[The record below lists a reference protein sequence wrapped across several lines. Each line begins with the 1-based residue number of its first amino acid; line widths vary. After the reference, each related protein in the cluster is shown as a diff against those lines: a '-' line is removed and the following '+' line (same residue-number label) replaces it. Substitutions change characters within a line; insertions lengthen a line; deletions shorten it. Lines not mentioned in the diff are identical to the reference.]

1 MAAMQPYLAA
11 AMPAPSA
18 LRTDLPIEPLLP
30 ELREALAASPSAVLQ
45 APPGAGKTT
54 RVPLALLDAAWLAGR
69 KIVMLEPRR
78 LAARAAARRMA
89 EMIDEK
95 VGETVGYRV
104 RLDSAV
110 SRATRVEVVTAGVF
124 IRQIQDDPSLE
135 GVGAVLFDEFHERS
149 LDVDLGL
156 ALALD
161 ARQALRPELRLLAM
175 SATLDGGPIA
185 KLLGDAP
192 ILTSEGKR
200 YLIETRH
207 LARDPTTRLDETVA
221 AAIRRALDGDEGDVL
236 VFLPG
241 VGDIRRVE
249 QRVLDFAPP
258 SLDIVPLYSDLPLDR
273 QDAALRPAPAGR
285 RKVVLATSIAET
297 SLTIEGVRVV
307 IDSGFMRVPRFDP
320 GTGMSRLETVRVSRA
335 AADQRR
341 GRAGRLGPGIC
352 HRLWTEAAD
361 RALIPYTAPEIV
373 DADLAPLAL
382 ELASWGADAGRLAW
396 LDPPPE
402 AALGQGR
409 DLLQRLGAL
418 DDKGAIT
425 GEGRR
430 MGRLGMH
437 PRLAHMLWRGKDLG
451 LGGLAADLAALLG
464 ERDVLRGNERDA
476 DLRHRVDML
485 RSRNRAA
492 QPVAQVAQHWRR
504 ALGVGKEEQADSEDT
519 GLLVALAYPDRIA
532 QRRSGTRG
540 QFRLASGR
548 GATLPESDPL
558 AGNDFLAVA
567 TVDGAG
573 ANARIFLAAPLAEA
587 DIRRGFAD
595 QLHEIEFVT
604 WDPREEAVAARRQR
618 RLGDLVLDDAALGK
632 ARDTTPAMLEGV
644 RTLGLAALPWS
655 KEARSLQTRSAFL
668 RKIDG
673 EAWPD
678 LSDAALLATL
688 EDWLAPY
695 LTGVTRRAHLERL
708 DLLGAL
714 RARLSWEQQKR
725 LDQEAPTHVTVPTGS
740 RIPIDYSGE
749 TPVLAVRLQEMFGL
763 AQTPAIAGGRVPLLL
778 HLLSPA
784 HRPMQVTRDLAG
796 FWAGSYREVRRDLRG
811 QYPKHH
817 WPEDPLQAAP
827 TRRAKPRGT

>member
-1 MAAMQPYLAA
+1 
-11 AMPAPSA
+11 MPSPSS
-18 LRTDLPIEPLLP
+18 LRTDLPIEKLLP
-30 ELREALAASPSAVLQ
+30 ELRAALASAPSAVLQ

-54 RVPLALLDAAWLAGR
+54 RVPLALLDEPWLAGR

-78 LAARAAARRMA
+78 LAARAAAKRMA
-89 EMIDEK
+89 EMLGET
-95 VGETVGYRV
+95 VGETIGYRV

-124 IRQIQDDPSLE
+124 IRQIQDDPSLD

-161 ARQALRPELRLLAM
+161 ARQVLRPELRLLAM

-200 YLIETRH
+200 YPVETRH

-221 AAIRRALDGDEGDVL
+221 NAIRRALDSDEGDIL

-241 VGDIRRVE
+241 VGDIGRVE
-249 QRVLDFAPP
+249 QRVLDAAPP
-258 SLDIVPLYSDLPLDR
+258 ALDVVPLYSDLPLDR

-320 GTGMSRLETVRVSRA
+320 GTGMQRLETVRVSRA

-341 GRAGRLGPGIC
+341 GRAGRLGPGLC
-352 HRLWTEAAD
+352 QRLWTEAAD
-361 RALIPYTAPEIV
+361 RQLIPHTAPEIV

-382 ELASWGADAGRLAW
+382 ELASWGADAQRLAW
-396 LDPPPE
+396 LDPPPA
-402 AALGQGR
+402 AALSQGS

-425 GEGRR
+425 DEGRR
-430 MGRLGMH
+430 MARLGIH
-437 PRLAHMLWRGKDLG
+437 PRLAHLLWRGKDLG
-451 LGGLAADLAALLG
+451 FGALAADLAALLG
-464 ERDVLRGNERDA
+464 ERDVLRGGERDA
-476 DLRHRVDML
+476 DLRHRVDLL
-485 RSRNRAA
+485 RSRNRAV

-504 ALGVGKEEQADSEDT
+504 ALGIRKEEASDSAQT

-548 GATLPESDPL
+548 GAMLAESDPL
-558 AGNDFLAVA
+558 AGEEFLAVA

-595 QLHEIEFVT
+595 QLRGIEFVA
-604 WDPREEAVAARRQR
+604 WDPREEAVTARRQR
-618 RLGDLVLDDAALGK
+618 RLGDLVLDDAALGN
-632 ARDTTPAMLEGV
+632 ARDTVPAMLDGV
-644 RTLGLAALPWS
+644 RALGLGALPWT
-655 KEARSLQTRSAFL
+655 KEARSLQTRAAFL
-668 RKIDG
+668 RKVEGDD
-673 EAWPD
+673 WPD
-678 LSDAALLATL
+678 LSDAALLASL
-688 EDWLAPY
+688 DGWLGPY
-695 LTGVTRRAHLERL
+695 LNGITRRAHLERL
-708 DLLGAL
+708 DLLAAL
-714 RARLSWEQQKR
+714 RSRLSWEQQKR

-763 AQTPAIAGGRVPLLL
+763 ARTPAIAGGRVPLLL

-796 FWAGSYREVRRDLRG
+796 FWAGSYKEVRRDLRG
-811 QYPKHH
+811 QYPKHY

-827 TRRAKPRGT
+827 TKRAKPRGQ

>member
-1 MAAMQPYLAA
+1 
-11 AMPAPSA
+11 MPAPSS
-18 LRTDLPIEPLLP
+18 LHTDLPIEPLLP
-30 ELREALAASPSAVLQ
+30 QLAEALVANPSAVLQ

-54 RVPLALLDAAWLAGR
+54 RVPLALLDASWLAGG

-78 LAARAAARRMA
+78 LAARAAAKRMA
-89 EMIDEK
+89 EMLGEA

-110 SRATRVEVVTAGVF
+110 SRKTRVEVVTAGVF
-124 IRQIQDDPSLE
+124 IRQIQDDPSLD
-135 GVGAVLFDEFHERS
+135 GIGAVLFDEFHERS

-175 SATLDGGPIA
+175 SATLDGAPIA
-185 KLLGDAP
+185 RLLGNAP

-200 YLIETRH
+200 YPVETRY
-207 LARDPTTRLDETVA
+207 LEREPTGRLDDTVA
-221 AAIRRALDGDEGDVL
+221 AAVRRALANDEGDVL

-249 QRVLDFAPP
+249 QRVLDFVPP

-320 GTGMSRLETVRVSRA
+320 NTAMSRLETVRVSRA

-341 GRAGRLGPGIC
+341 GRAGRLGPGLC
-352 HRLWTEAAD
+352 YRLWTEASD
-361 RALIPYTAPEIV
+361 RALIAHTAPEIV

-382 ELASWGADAGRLAW
+382 ELASWGADASRLTW

-402 AALGQGR
+402 AAMSQGR
-409 DLLQRLGAL
+409 ELLERLGAL
-418 DDKGAIT
+418 DDKGMVTA
-425 GEGRR
+425 EGRR
-430 MGRLGMH
+430 MARFGIH

-451 LGGLAADLAALLG
+451 LGALAADIAALLG
-464 ERDVLRGNERDA
+464 ERDVMRGSARDV

-504 ALGVGKEEQADSEDT
+504 QLGLKPEAADSSSDRI

-532 QRRSGTRG
+532 QRRAGTRG
-540 QFRLASGR
+540 QFRLANGR
-548 GATLPESDPL
+548 GATLPETDPL
-558 AGNDFLAVA
+558 AGEDFLAIA
-567 TVDGAG
+567 SVDGAG
-573 ANARIFLAAPLAEA
+573 ANARVFLAAPLAEA

-595 QLHEIEFVT
+595 RIREIEIVG
-604 WDPREEAVAARRQR
+604 WDAREETVIARRQR
-618 RLGDLVLDDAALGK
+618 RLDELVLDDAALGG
-632 ARDTTPAMLEGV
+632 ARDTTAAMIEGI
-644 RTLGLAALPWS
+644 RALGLDALPWS
-655 KEARSLQTRSAFL
+655 KEARSLQTRVAFL
-668 RKIDG
+668 RRVGGDD
-673 EAWPD
+673 WPD

-688 EDWLAPY
+688 DEWLGPY
-695 LTGVTRRAHLERL
+695 LGKITRRAHLERL
-708 DLLGAL
+708 DLSAAL
-714 RARLSWEQQKR
+714 RARLSWEQQRR

-740 RIPIDYSGE
+740 RIPIDYTGE

-784 HRPMQVTRDLAG
+784 HRPMQVTKDLAG
-796 FWAGSYREVRRDLRG
+796 FWAGSYREVRRDMRG
-811 QYPKHH
+811 QYPKHY
-817 WPEDPLQAAP
+817 WPEDPLQAEP
-827 TRRAKPRGT
+827 TSRAKPRGQ

>member
-1 MAAMQPYLAA
+1 
-11 AMPAPSA
+11 MPAPSS

-30 ELREALAASPSAVLQ
+30 QLREALAAAPSAVLQ

-54 RVPLALLDAAWLAGR
+54 RVPLALLDEKWLAGG

-78 LAARAAARRMA
+78 LAARAAAKRMA
-89 EMIDEK
+89 EMLGEK

-135 GVGAVLFDEFHERS
+135 GIGAVLFDEFHERS

-161 ARQALRPELRLLAM
+161 ARHALRPELRLLAM
-175 SATLDGGPIA
+175 SATLDGAPIA
-185 KLLGDAP
+185 RLLGDAP

-200 YLIETRH
+200 YPVETRY
-207 LARDPTTRLDETVA
+207 LEREPTGRLDDTVA
-221 AAIRRALDGDEGDVL
+221 AAIRRALSNEEGDIL

-258 SLDIVPLYSDLPLDR
+258 TLDIVPLYSDLPLDR

-320 GTGMSRLETVRVSRA
+320 GTAMSRLETVRVSRA

-341 GRAGRLGPGIC
+341 GRAGRLGPGIGY
-352 HRLWTEAAD
+352 RLWTEASD
-361 RALIPYTAPEIV
+361 RALIAHTAPEIV

-382 ELASWGADAGRLAW
+382 ELASWGAEAQRLTW
-396 LDPPPE
+396 LDPPP
-402 AALGQGR
+402 AAAMSQGR

-418 DDKGAIT
+418 DDKGTIT
-425 GEGRR
+425 HEGRR
-430 MGRLGMH
+430 MARLGVH

-451 LGGLAADLAALLG
+451 LGALAADLAALLG
-464 ERDVLRGNERDA
+464 ERDVMRGSERDV
-476 DLRHRVDML
+476 DLRHRVDLL

-504 ALGVGKEEQADSEDT
+504 QLGIKQDASEAPSDKI

-532 QRRSGTRG
+532 QRRAGTRG
-540 QFRLASGR
+540 QFRLANGR
-548 GATLPESDPL
+548 GATLPETDAL
-558 AGNDFLAVA
+558 AGHDFLAIA
-567 TVDGAG
+567 AVDGAG
-573 ANARIFLAAPLAEA
+573 ANARVFLAAPLAEA
-587 DIRRGFAD
+587 DIRRGFAE
-595 QLHEIEFVT
+595 QIRETEIVG
-604 WDPREEAVAARRQR
+604 WDPREETVIARKQR
-618 RLGDLVLDDAALGK
+618 RLGDLVLDDAAIGG
-632 ARDTTPAMLEGV
+632 AHDTTPAMIEGI

-655 KEARSLQTRSAFL
+655 KEARSLQTRTAFL
-668 RKIDG
+668 RKVAG
-673 EAWPD
+673 EEWPD
-678 LSDAALLATL
+678 LSDAALTATL

-695 LTGVTRRAHLERL
+695 LSGITRRAHLERI
-708 DLLGAL
+708 DLLAAL

-725 LDQEAPTHVTVPTGS
+725 LDHDAPTHVTVPTGS

-784 HRPMQVTRDLAG
+784 HRPMQVTKDLAG
-796 FWAGSYREVRRDLRG
+796 FWAGSYKDVRRDMRG
-811 QYPKHH
+811 QYPKHY
-817 WPEDPLQAAP
+817 WPDDPLQAAP